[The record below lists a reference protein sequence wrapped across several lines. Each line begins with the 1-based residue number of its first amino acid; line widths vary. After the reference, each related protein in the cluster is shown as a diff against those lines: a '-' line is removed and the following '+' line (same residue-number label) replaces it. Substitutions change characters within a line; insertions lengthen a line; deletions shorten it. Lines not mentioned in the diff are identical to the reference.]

1 MMRDALFHAT
11 FRQLPPKVLG
21 VVLLHLPVAWRRLQ
35 YLAESGRESATPLME
50 AVQLREAAFCAKFP
64 EYSKWV
70 CWNEGEA
77 GKQQVRQQQARIGA
91 GDWALRHHGA
101 GCVCCLPLQT
111 VWCVLVC

>member
-35 YLAESGRESATPLME
+35 YLAESGRESSTPLMV
-50 AVQLREAAFCAKFP
+50 AVQLREAAFRGKFP

-70 CWNEGEA
+70 SWNEGEA
-77 GKQQVRQQQARIGA
+77 GKQQQVRRDATELHCNAQQ
-91 GDWALRHHGA
+91 
-101 GCVCCLPLQT
+101 
-111 VWCVLVC
+111 

>member
-35 YLAESGRESATPLME
+35 YLAESGRESATPLMD

-70 CWNEGEA
+70 SWTAGEA
-77 GKQQVRQQQARIGA
+77 GQQQQQVRQG
-91 GDWALRHHGA
+91 
-101 GCVCCLPLQT
+101 
-111 VWCVLVC
+111 